1 MRLLCSLP
9 LLSVCSVCVQWCVSS
24 MVCCALLLAVAS
36 HSKPPRQILTQLNG
50 HCPHLQLHPALCT
63 PIVRAVF
70 AQAGQLRAA
79 VHGRHH
85 VRFVNSG
92 ARGVEA
98 QVQERAAACV
108 MA

>member
-1 MRLLCSLP
+1 MFSP
-9 LLSVCSVCVQWCVSS
+9 LCVSFL
-24 MVCCALLLAVAS
+24 CALCVFAFLCHLPCDRGAHLLAAS
-36 HSKPPRQILTQLNG
+36 QSKPPRQILTQLNG
-50 HCPHLQLHPALCT
+50 HCLHLELHPSLCT
-63 PIVRAVF
+63 PIARAVF

-108 MA
+108 VA